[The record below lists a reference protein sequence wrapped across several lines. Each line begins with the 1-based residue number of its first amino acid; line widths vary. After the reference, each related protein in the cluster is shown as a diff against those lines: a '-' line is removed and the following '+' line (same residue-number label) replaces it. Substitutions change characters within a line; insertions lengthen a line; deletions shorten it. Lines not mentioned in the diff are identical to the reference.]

1 MEAVSGVRE
10 GEMTGREVRL
20 SEDREMSTERH
31 LVGNFK

>member
-1 MEAVSGVRE
+1 MEHV
-10 GEMTGREVRL
+10 GEMTGHEVRL